1 MNGAVAMTRKV
12 LIVDD
17 ESVIRD
23 ILVDWLQEAGFETWT
38 AGNGNEGL
46 QQLQKHRP
54 DLVISDVWMP
64 EMDGYEFCET
74 VRRDSDALI
83 IMMTGVPREA
93 KVLQEMNLDIDDY
106 VIKPIDMV
114 DFMRRIETVL
124 NTGRSSVKGAL
135 GRATPATDFPVTAR
149 GVSRRGE
156 ERLSEIYRN
165 LSEEN
170 REWLEKVAQRL
181 LDGD

>member
-1 MNGAVAMTRKV
+1 MTRKV

-46 QQLQKHRP
+46 QQLQKHHP

-93 KVLQEMNLDIDDY
+93 KVLQEMKLDIDDY

-114 DFMRRIETVL
+114 EFMRRIEAVL
-124 NTGRSSVKGAL
+124 KTGRSSVRGVL
-135 GRATPATDFPVTAR
+135 GGATPATDFPVTAR
-149 GVSRRGE
+149 GISQPGE

-165 LSEEN
+165 LSDEN